1 MRISTTQIYTAG
13 LDSLQKHTKDVMDA
27 QRQISSGKR
36 YGNASD
42 NALAAG
48 LGVEVDFDTSQ
59 FEMFKVNQD
68 YARISLSSA
77 ETQIE
82 SIGNAI
88 ERFRGLMV
96 QASSSSIGRQ
106 GREIIA
112 QEMQTIRNTIKRFAE
127 SQDANGNPVLVPKDA
142 SELTKVFVA
151 PSIDILSSIRF
162 EEVMGKVSPNAASA
176 YPAITDLY
184 AAMENVSFIEVDRVL
199 EDIASVVAQNQG
211 PTDKQSRAMTLI
223 ANQVNNAQVK
233 VGSIEGQLQAAEES
247 SELQSSNLNQARS
260 RLLEPDLAEATTKL
274 AQSNALLQAAQAIM
288 SKMDLNSLF
297 QKL

>member
-1 MRISTTQIYTAG
+1 MRISTTQIYTSG
-13 LDSLQKHTKDVMDA
+13 LDSLKKHTRDVMDA

-42 NALAAG
+42 NSLAAG
-48 LGVEVDFDTSQ
+48 LGVQVDFDTSQ

-88 ERFRGLMV
+88 DRFRTLMV
-96 QASSSSIGRQ
+96 QAGADSIGAE
-106 GREIIA
+106 GRKLIA
-112 QEMQTIRNTIKRFAE
+112 EEMRTIQQTIRNFSVAK
-127 SQDANGNPVLVPKDA
+127 DANGQPILLQKDA

-151 PSIDILSSIRF
+151 PSIDIFTSIRY
-162 EEVMGKVSPNAASA
+162 EEIMGRVSPTAGATTGAFIDVDDELTSIINTVASPTQPWSPTA
-176 YPAITDLY
+176 LQT
-184 AAMENVSFIEVDRVL
+184 ENMF
-199 EDIASVVAQNQG
+199 
-211 PTDKQSRAMTLI
+211 LI
-223 ANQVNNAQVK
+223 AKQITNAQVK
-233 VGSIEGQLQAAEES
+233 VGSIENQLQAAEES
-247 SELQSSNLNQARS
+247 SELQSSNLDQARN

>member
-1 MRISTTQIYTAG
+1 MRISTTQIYSAG
-13 LDSLQKHTKDVMDA
+13 LDSLQKHTKDVMEA

-96 QASSSSIGRQ
+96 QASSSSIGKQ
-106 GREIIA
+106 GRDIIA
-112 QEMQTIRNTIKRFAE
+112 QEMQTIRTTIKRFSE
-127 SQDANGNPVLVPKDA
+127 SKDANGNPVLVPKDA

-162 EEVMGKVSPNAASA
+162 EEVMGKVSSSSASA
-176 YPAITDLY
+176 YANISDLY

-199 EDIASVVAQNQG
+199 GDIASVVASNQG
-211 PTDKQSRAMTLI
+211 PTDNQSRAMTLI
-223 ANQVNNAQVK
+223 ANQINNAQVK

-247 SELQSSNLNQARS
+247 SDLQSSNLNQARS

>member
-1 MRISTTQIYTAG
+1 MRISTTQIYTSG
-13 LDSLQKHTKDVMDA
+13 LDSLQKHTRDVMDA

-36 YGNASD
+36 FGNASD
-42 NALAAG
+42 NSLAAG
-48 LGVEVDFDTSQ
+48 LGVQVDFDTSQ

-88 ERFRGLMV
+88 DRFRTLMV
-96 QASSSSIGRQ
+96 QASADSIGAE
-106 GREIIA
+106 GRKLIA
-112 QEMQTIRNTIKRFAE
+112 EEMRTIQTTIRNFSVAK
-127 SQDANGNPVLVPKDA
+127 DANGQPILLQKDA

-151 PSIDILSSIRF
+151 PSIDVYTSIRY
-162 EEVMGKVSPNAASA
+162 EEIMGRVSPTAGATTGAFIDVDDELTSIINTVSSPTQPWLPTALQS
-176 YPAITDLY
+176 
-184 AAMENVSFIEVDRVL
+184 ENMF
-199 EDIASVVAQNQG
+199 
-211 PTDKQSRAMTLI
+211 LI
-223 ANQVNNAQVK
+223 AKQITNAQVK
-233 VGSIEGQLQAAEES
+233 VGSIENQLQAAEES
-247 SELQSSNLNQARS
+247 SELQSSNLDQARS